1 MLARL
6 RRACLVALCSLPAV
20 APIATAVVAPAALT
34 ACGGGGSTQ
43 TKKKTTPGKGKPS
56 KGPSYDDV
64 LAAAR
69 TAAKAGDVDTAHAK
83 YNKATEL
90 KNDIAV
96 VEEHTKFL
104 ISRRLPDVAVET
116 ARAYQEA
123 KPADTRGQLNYGEA
137 LLAAGKP
144 ADAAE
149 VATSVVSL
157 DETNAGGYE
166 LRGRAQ
172 VVNGHVEAGLEDLRK
187 AVELAPDD
195 ANFLTSLGMG
205 LQINK
210 QIDEAALKLRAAV
223 DKDPSNPRALRL
235 LGQLRREQFEV
246 QEAVKW
252 LLEATKADPSDGEA
266 WFQLAL
272 AQNDLGDNAEAES
285 SAEKAT
291 RLVSDNTKYWY
302 VYGEMLRINKKPE
315 QASEAYYKSLAI
327 KPPHPKA
334 AAKIAIT
341 LYESA
346 KFAEAEVFLTDNIKT
361 DPQNPYLFF
370 NLGKIYAA
378 QKKYKLAIEAY
389 NKYLS
394 LAPKGDGDINN
405 AKAEIKSLAKKAR

>member
-20 APIATAVVAPAALT
+20 APLATAVVAPAALV
-34 ACGGGGSTQ
+34 ACGGGGGAGG
-43 TKKKTTPGKGKPS
+43 KKKTTPNKGKPS
-56 KGPSYDDV
+56 KGPTYDQ
-64 LAAAR
+64 LLSEARAAAR
-69 TAAKAGDVDTAHAK
+69 AGDVDTAHAK
-83 YNKATEL
+83 YKKAGEL
-90 KNDIAV
+90 KVDLAV

-104 ISRRLPDVAVET
+104 ISHRQPDAAVEV

-137 LLAAGKP
+137 LLAAGKLT
-144 ADAAE
+144 DAID
-149 VATSVVSL
+149 VAGSVVAI
-157 DETNAGGYE
+157 DETNGAGYE

-172 VVNGHVEAGLEDLRK
+172 VMNGRVEAGLDDLRK

-210 QIDEAALKLRAAV
+210 QIDEAALRLRAAV

-291 RLVSDNTKYWY
+291 RLIVDNTKYWY

-315 QASEAYYKSLAI
+315 QASDAYYKALAI

-341 LYESA
+341 LYESE

-378 QKKYKLAIEAY
+378 QKKYKLAVEAY

-405 AKAEIKSLAKKAR
+405 AKSEVKALQRKIK